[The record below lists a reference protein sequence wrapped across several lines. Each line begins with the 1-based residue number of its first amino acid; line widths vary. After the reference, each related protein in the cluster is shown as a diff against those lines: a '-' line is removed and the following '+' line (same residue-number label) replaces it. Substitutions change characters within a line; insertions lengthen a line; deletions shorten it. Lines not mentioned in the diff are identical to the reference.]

1 MKKAALIICIISAF
15 AIVASLIVPLIAV
28 ISADGPSVGIIGGA
42 DAPTYLLLS
51 TVLMP
56 FRAFIWLACLGIV
69 GLAVS
74 AILWI
79 KSKKHS

>member
-1 MKKAALIICIISAF
+1 MKKAALIICIISAL

-42 DAPTYLLLS
+42 DTPTYLLFYRS
-51 TVLMP
+51 Y
-56 FRAFIWLACLGIV
+56 IWLTCLGIV

-74 AILWI
+74 AVLWI
-79 KSKKHS
+79 KTKEHPA